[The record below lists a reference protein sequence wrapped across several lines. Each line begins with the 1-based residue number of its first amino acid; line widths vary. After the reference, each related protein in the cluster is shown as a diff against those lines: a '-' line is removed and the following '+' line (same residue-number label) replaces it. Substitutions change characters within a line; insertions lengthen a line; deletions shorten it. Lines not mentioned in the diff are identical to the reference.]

1 MRHAGI
7 EAKCGRQGL
16 RLLRHT
22 LATRM
27 LSAGCSIKTIGDVL
41 GHVSQD
47 STLVY
52 TKVDLSLLKTVAL
65 SMEDLL
71 R

>member
-1 MRHAGI
+1 M
-7 EAKCGRQGL
+7 
-16 RLLRHT
+16 
-22 LATRM
+22 
-27 LSAGCSIKTIGDVL
+27 KTIGDVL
-41 GHVSQD
+41 GHVSLD

-52 TKVDLSLLKTVAL
+52 TKVDLSHLKTVAL

>member
-1 MRHAGI
+1 
-7 EAKCGRQGL
+7 
-16 RLLRHT
+16 
-22 LATRM
+22 M

-41 GHVSQD
+41 GHASVD

-52 TKVDLSLLKTVAL
+52 AKVDLSQLKTVAL

-71 R
+71 